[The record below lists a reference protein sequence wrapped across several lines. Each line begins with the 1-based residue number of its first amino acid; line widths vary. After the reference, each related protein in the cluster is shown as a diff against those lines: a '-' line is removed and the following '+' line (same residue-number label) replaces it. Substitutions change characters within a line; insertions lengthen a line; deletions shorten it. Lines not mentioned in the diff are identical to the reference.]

1 MRVNEIYLDNS
12 ATTRPHP
19 EVAKEMMRYLTENYG
34 NPSSLYDRGIV
45 VEKAIKDVRSRI
57 AGAIHCN
64 PEELYFTSGGT
75 EGNNTIIKGIVENQR
90 VEDIRIITTQ
100 IEHPS
105 VMEVF
110 KFYEDH
116 GMDVVYLS
124 VDHEGFI
131 NMGELEKSINEHTV
145 LVSIMGV
152 NNETG
157 TAQDL
162 AAIGGLIKKCNP
174 DCLFHTDYVQ
184 GFMKLPVDVKA
195 CKIDA
200 LTLCG
205 HKICGPKGIGA
216 IYLRKGVRIKPLII
230 GGGQESNLRSGTEN
244 VPGIMGLGKA
254 VEVQQ
259 ACGSGQLDKMR
270 AIRSEMISCLKE
282 NIEDMRVNGPENGC
296 PYVLSLSF
304 KGVRGEVLLH
314 SLEAQ
319 HIYVSTGSACSS
331 HKKEK
336 QYVLKAI
343 DLPEEYKEGTI
354 RVSFSM
360 MTTKEEVLEAA
371 KAIENAVG
379 QLRKLLRRK
388 K

>member
-12 ATTRPHP
+12 ATTRTHP
-19 EVAKEMMRYLTENYG
+19 EVAEEMLRYLTESYG
-34 NPSSLYDRGIV
+34 NPSSLYDRGIA
-45 VEKAIKDVRSRI
+45 VEKAIRTVRERV
-57 AGAIHCN
+57 AGAIRCE
-64 PEELYFTSGGT
+64 PGELYFTSGGT

-90 VEDIRIITTQ
+90 LENIKIITTQ

-105 VMEVF
+105 VLEVF

-116 GMDVVYLS
+116 GIDVVYLK

-131 NMGELEKSINEHTV
+131 DLDELRENIDANTV

-162 AAIGGLIKKCNP
+162 EAIGKLIKACNP
-174 DCLFHTDYVQ
+174 KCLFHTDYVQ

-216 IYLRKGVRIKPLII
+216 FYLKKGVRIKPLII

-254 VEVQQ
+254 VEIQQ
-259 ACGSGQLDKMR
+259 SCGPNQLEKIR
-270 AIRSEMISCLKE
+270 AFRRMMIDYLE
-282 NIEDMRVNGPENGC
+282 EHVAEMRVNGPENGC
-296 PYVLSLSF
+296 LYVLSLSF

-314 SLEAQ
+314 TLEAQ
-319 HIYVSTGSACSS
+319 RIYVSTGSACSS

-336 QYVLKAI
+336 QTVLKAI
-343 DLPEEYKEGTI
+343 GLPEEYKEGTI

-360 MTTKEEVLEAA
+360 MTTQEEVQEAA
-371 KAIENAVG
+371 KAIEAAVG

>member
-1 MRVNEIYLDNS
+1 MRVKEIYLDNS

-19 EVAKEMMRYLTENYG
+19 EVAKEMMRYLTEEYG
-34 NPSSLYDRGIV
+34 NPSSLYDRGIT
-45 VEKAIKDVRSRI
+45 VEKAIKEARSRI

-75 EGNNTIIKGIVENQR
+75 EGNNTVIKGIVENQR

-105 VMEVF
+105 VLEVF

-116 GMDVVYLS
+116 GMDVVYLN

-131 NMGELEKSINEHTV
+131 DMEELKESINGHTV

-162 AAIGGLIKKCNP
+162 AAIGELIKKCNP
-174 DCLFHTDYVQ
+174 KCLFHTDYVQ

-216 IYLRKGVRIKPLII
+216 IYLKKGLRIKPLII

-254 VEVQQ
+254 VEMQQ
-259 ACGSGQLDKMR
+259 ACGPDQLEKMR
-270 AIRSEMISCLKE
+270 VLREAMVRYLKE

-336 QYVLKAI
+336 QHVLKAI
-343 DLPEEYKEGTI
+343 GLPEEYKEGTI

-360 MTTKEEVLEAA
+360 MTTEEEVLEAA
-371 KAIENAVG
+371 KAIEKAVG
-379 QLRKLLRRK
+379 QLRMLLRRK